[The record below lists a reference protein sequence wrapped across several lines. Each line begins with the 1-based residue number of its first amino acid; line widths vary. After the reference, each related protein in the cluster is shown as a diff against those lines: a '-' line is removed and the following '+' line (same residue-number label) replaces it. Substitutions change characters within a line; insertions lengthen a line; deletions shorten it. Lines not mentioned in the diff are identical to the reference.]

1 MDMMKIIFITG
12 MLFFILLGILSNS
25 IHVFGHANPVLYNP
39 RSNSVFQTDQLLPN
53 NITILYS
60 ERPEPKVSYIHV
72 LNSNNEKIDNNDFK
86 IVGEDERGASVTLDS
101 TKLSSGS
108 YTISWLV
115 LSKDDGHITK
125 GSYVFSI
132 TDPLSTTSNTTTTNT
147 TKDEA
152 NTFSEKIIID
162 KVNIEYKITPLIAG
176 LNTFTVTLKDEIG
189 KPVNNIKNVI
199 MQFNNPE
206 HNIGPIIANLE
217 KAENGVY
224 NATGAYLSQ
233 EGQWNIKITVQR
245 TGQYDLNHSFDIVV
259 PPK

>member
-1 MDMMKIIFITG
+1 MNMMKIILMTG
-12 MLFFILLGILSNS
+12 MLYFILIGILSNGP
-25 IHVFGHANPVLYNP
+25 HVFGHANPVLYNP
-39 RSNSVFQTDQLLPN
+39 PSNSVFQLDQVLPK

-72 LNSNNEKIDNNDFK
+72 LSSNNERIDNNDFK
-86 IVGEDERGASVTLDS
+86 ILGEDERGSSVTLDS

-132 TDPLSTTSNTTTTNT
+132 IDSLSSTTTTNAS
-147 TKDEA
+147 KDER
-152 NTFSEKIIID
+152 NTFSEKTIID
-162 KVNIEYKITPLIAG
+162 KVNLEYEIVPLITG
-176 LNTFTVTLKDEIG
+176 LNTFTVILKDEIG
-189 KPVNNIKNVI
+189 KPVNTIKNVI

-217 KAENGVY
+217 KTENGVY
-224 NATGAYLSQ
+224 NTNGAYLSQ
-233 EGQWNIKITVQR
+233 GGQWNIKITVQR

>member
-1 MDMMKIIFITG
+1 MIG
-12 MLFFILLGILSNS
+12 VLFFIFIGISINS

-39 RSNSVFQTDQLLPN
+39 ASNSVFQLDQLLPN

-72 LNSNNEKIDNNDFK
+72 LNTTNERIDNNDFK
-86 IVGEDERGASVTLDS
+86 IVGQDERGSSVSLDS
-101 TKLSSGS
+101 TKISSGA

-132 TDPLSTTSNTTTTNT
+132 MDPLLSTTTTNT

-152 NTFSEKIIID
+152 NTFSEKTIID
-162 KVNIEYKITPLIAG
+162 KVNLEYEITPLIAG

-189 KPVNNIKNVI
+189 KPLNNIKNVL

-217 KAENGVY
+217 KAENGIY
-224 NATGAYLSQ
+224 ITNGAYLSQ